1 VKIEFHLEGPHVC
14 AWFATAVIG
23 YNEAR
28 AKDVA
33 EWEAKLTSAG
43 NAFGDGAPRSTAAE
57 AEAEPAPAEPE
68 KPKRTRKA
76 KEDPA
81 PAAGE
86 GTGTLTPANNIAQSV
101 AQITTSPE
109 DRKPV
114 EEIEEAE
121 VVTETVDVFEEAPA
135 AKVYTRDDVKEAMQR
150 YVAKHGMD
158 TLAKNAETLLG
169 APKLSAIPDDPA
181 AFKAAVERLEAA
193 IA

>member
-1 VKIEFHLEGPHVC
+1 MKIEFHLEGPHVC
-14 AWFATAVIG
+14 AWFASAVIG

-33 EWEAKLTSAG
+33 EWDAKYAAGG
-43 NAFGDGAPRSTAAE
+43 NAFGDGAARAQSTSSEDYIAQAQAANPQPAE
-57 AEAEPAPAEPE
+57 AE

-81 PAAGE
+81 P
-86 GTGTLTPANNIAQSV
+86 TVTLEA
-101 AQITTSPE
+101 AQITTNPE

-121 VVTETVDVFEEAPA
+121 VVDVFEEAAPT
-135 AKVYTRDDVKEAMQR
+135 KVYTRDDVKAAMQT

-158 TLAKNAETLLG
+158 ALAKNAETLLG
-169 APKLSAIPDDPA
+169 APKLSSIPEDPT
-181 AFKAAVERLEAA
+181 AFEAAVKRLEAA
-193 IA
+193 LA

>member
-1 VKIEFHLEGPHVC
+1 VKIEIHLQGPLTV
-14 AWFATAVIG
+14 AWLKNALDG
-23 YNEAR
+23 YA
-28 AKDVA
+28 A
-33 EWEAKLTSAG
+33 
-43 NAFGDGAPRSTAAE
+43 AAE
-57 AEAEPAPAEPE
+57 ADREEADRRFKESYQAVATQAFAEAETAPAEPE

-76 KEDPA
+76 KADEATSAGPQEEPA
-81 PAAGE
+81 
-86 GTGTLTPANNIAQSV
+86 
-101 AQITTSPE
+101 AQITNSPE

-193 IA
+193 INV